1 MLDSADLLSE
11 HVAASAA
18 ADVLYERKTVQASDP
33 AAAKMS
39 RKAKTTLGEE
49 INVAWKRII
58 SANERASSDLCS
70 DVLKKL
76 ERERQEE
83 ERQRRKGGSGSS
95 SMASS
100 NAAGGGF
107 EGQLAEL
114 RRLQAER
121 DAVRAKLA
129 KSTGSKTGKETE
141 SGGKKVGLDIGKTL
155 QQFKEDVD
163 KIVVRYMDEAAG
175 PSKDQV
181 LRDYL
186 LSTVMPTVVS
196 TGVEGARQQ
205 SMKIKEL
212 REQTMSKSN
221 EVAAALTKTTELRK
235 QMSEKM
241 SALKAGQIEQMT
253 KADNEMR
260 DKVAMY
266 EAKLSEAKSKETHAL
281 EIQETIKSTVTKL
294 EEELNTARESISGST
309 TEEKKW
315 RELERKWH
323 GEERKLRDDASKAI
337 FELEALQR
345 ERSAGSEVVEREGAL
360 FSLYLFFFDLLSPFL
375 SLLVSDPLFFLFF
388 DVLTFFLLA
397 LPDLLLLLPLFL
409 LFFCSTTSSSGAQG
423 SSQERG

>member
-1 MLDSADLLSE
+1 M
-11 HVAASAA
+11 
-18 ADVLYERKTVQASDP
+18 
-33 AAAKMS
+33 
-39 RKAKTTLGEE
+39 
-49 INVAWKRII
+49 
-58 SANERASSDLCS
+58 
-70 DVLKKL
+70 
-76 ERERQEE
+76 
-83 ERQRRKGGSGSS
+83 
-95 SMASS
+95 
-100 NAAGGGF
+100 
-107 EGQLAEL
+107 
-114 RRLQAER
+114 
-121 DAVRAKLA
+121 
-129 KSTGSKTGKETE
+129 
-141 SGGKKVGLDIGKTL
+141 GLDIGKTL
-155 QQFKEDVD
+155 QQFKENVD

-294 EEELNTARESISGST
+294 EEELKNARESISGST

-345 ERSAGSEVVEREGAL
+345 ERSAGSEVVEREGA
-360 FSLYLFFFDLLSPFL
+360 FFFFFDLLSIFP
-375 SLLVSDPLFFLFF
+375 LLVFDPLLFFYFF
-388 DVLTFFLLA
+388 DVFTFFSYCLQHNVVSRSSRIVTRRRLIEFIVSMRLLHKRWSLVSRVTA
-397 LPDLLLLLPLFL
+397 R
-409 LFFCSTTSSSGAQG
+409 
-423 SSQERG
+423 ERATQRHKV